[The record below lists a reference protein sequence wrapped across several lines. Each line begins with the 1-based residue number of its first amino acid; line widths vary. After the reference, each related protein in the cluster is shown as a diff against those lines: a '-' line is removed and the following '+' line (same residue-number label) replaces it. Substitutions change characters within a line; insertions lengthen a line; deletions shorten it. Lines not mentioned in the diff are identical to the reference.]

1 MVQVCKGRHAI
12 AWRPLLVENIQP
24 CYHCTVT
31 KENKLSPLI
40 LITNDDGIESPGLR
54 AAAQAALPLG
64 DVLVVAPN
72 RQWSGAGRSLPH
84 DLQGSIA
91 PYSLRVNGRQP
102 PAYQVDG
109 SPAAAVL
116 HGLFELSSRKPALLI
131 SGINYG
137 ENVGADITISGTV
150 GAALEGAANGLPAL
164 AVSLQTPKETHT
176 RPSED
181 IDFTAAIH
189 FTRFFARRL
198 LEIKLPFDVDVLK
211 VDVPSSATPETAW
224 RLTRVSR
231 HTYFTS
237 VPPERERLAEPA
249 RIDYEPLP
257 HPERTEPDSDIYALA
272 VDRVISVS
280 PLSHD
285 LTSRVDRGVLEE
297 RFLGLKRH
305 CLPES
310 AC

>member
-1 MVQVCKGRHAI
+1 MVRVGKGRHTI
-12 AWRPLLVENIQP
+12 AWRPLLVENPQP

-31 KENKLSPLI
+31 KGNKVSPLI
-40 LITNDDGIESPGLR
+40 LVTNDDGIESPGLR
-54 AAAQAALPLG
+54 AAAQAAAPLG

-84 DLQGSIA
+84 DLRGSIA
-91 PYSLRVNGRQP
+91 PYPLRVNGRQP
-102 PAYQVDG
+102 AAYQVDG

-176 RPSED
+176 QPSED

-189 FTRFFARRL
+189 FTRFFAHRL

-211 VDVPSSATPETAW
+211 VDVPSSATPKTAW

-231 HTYFTS
+231 HTYYTP
-237 VPPERERLAEPA
+237 VPPERESLAEPL

-257 HPERTEPDSDIYALA
+257 HPEHTELDSDIYALA
-272 VDRVISVS
+272 VDRVVSVS
-280 PLSHD
+280 PLSHN
-285 LTSRVDRGVLEE
+285 LTSRIDRGLLEE
-297 RFLGLKRH
+297 RFLGLNRG
-305 CLPES
+305 CPAEC